1 MTDPDYIR
9 MRDLA
14 NSNGWSR
21 EKADAVSTQEL
32 TVDGNPA
39 LITRFRYHRDPSH
52 WWIAERMLLQNQNQA
67 QQFMLACTAPEE
79 HFADAEVVCT
89 TLVNSLRLQ

>member
-1 MTDPDYIR
+1 
-9 MRDLA
+9 
-14 NSNGWSR
+14 
-21 EKADAVSTQEL
+21 L
-32 TVDGNPA
+32 TVDGHPG
-39 LITRFRYHRDPSH
+39 LITRFRYHRDPNH
-52 WWIAERMLLQNQNQA
+52 WWIAERMLLQNPA